1 MRLIYSVG
9 VGDDLSSFLNEVESH
24 LRRAFGF
31 PTRRL
36 ASTARPQEAL
46 DVHRGQYSADLIL
59 RGLCARMPGDAVRL
73 LALTELDLFAPAL
86 SYVFG
91 YARFA
96 GPAAIVSIAR
106 LRQEAYGL
114 PPDRRLL
121 TARLIKESLHE
132 MAHTFGLTHCSD
144 EACPM
149 SLSTVI
155 LDVDAKGSQFCGGCT
170 ALLEEHLRS
179 CRSPVGPPESH
190 R

>member
-1 MRLIYSVG
+1 VRFIYSVS
-9 VGDDLSSFLNEVESH
+9 VGDDQSGFLDEVETPLGH
-24 LRRAFGF
+24 AFGF

-36 ASTARPQEAL
+36 ARAARPQGAF
-46 DVHRGQYSADLIL
+46 DVQRGQYSADLIL
-59 RGLCARMPGDAVRL
+59 QGLCARMPGDALRL
-73 LALTELDLFAPAL
+73 LAVTELDLFAPAL

-106 LRQEAYGL
+106 LRQEAYRL
-114 PPDRRLL
+114 PPDRQLL

-155 LDVDAKGSQFCGGCT
+155 LEVDAKGSQFCGGCT

-179 CRSPVGPPESH
+179 CRSSAETPG
-190 R
+190 RL